1 MSPKLKL
8 ILVLAIPIFGI
19 ALRVF
24 SLFSLL
30 LEDYLLDLG
39 LFGICFG

>member
-1 MSPKLKL
+1 MSMSPKLKL
-8 ILVLAIPIFGI
+8 TLVLAIPLIGI

-30 LEDYLLDLG
+30 SPADIGPDSTD
-39 LFGICFG
+39 